1 MLFPTALQREAWPL
15 AWVLLVA
22 LGSGSVAAAF
32 TSAAVMRSLA
42 RSTMLDPTEQVFPRL
57 LGQPDV
63 DPRGSPTLLPTPEN
77 GSPSRVTCR
86 WAKSPCWS

>member
-42 RSTMLDPTEQVFPRL
+42 RSTMLND
-57 LGQPDV
+57 
-63 DPRGSPTLLPTPEN
+63 
-77 GSPSRVTCR
+77 
-86 WAKSPCWS
+86 